1 MVTVYSTPTCVF
13 CHALKE
19 YLHDKNVKF
28 TEKDISD
35 DIDSQKWVFDH
46 TGQLAVP
53 VSDIEGN
60 VVVGFDRPRIEALLR
75 EKKLLK

>member
-13 CHALKE
+13 CRALKE
-19 YLHDKNVKF
+19 YLKGKKISYK
-28 TEKDISD
+28 EKDLTQD
-35 DIDSQKWVFDH
+35 MEAQKWVLDH

-53 VSDIEGN
+53 VTDIDGN
-60 VVVGFDRPRIEALLR
+60 IVIGFDRSKIESILR

>member
-1 MVTVYSTPTCVF
+1 MITVYSTPTCAF

-19 YLHDKNVKF
+19 YLNHKDIKF
-28 TEKDISD
+28 TDKDITED
-35 DIDSQKWVFDH
+35 MDAQKWVLEH

-53 VSDIEGN
+53 VSDIDNN
-60 VVVGFDRPRIEALLR
+60 VVIGFDRPRIEAILR

>member
-1 MVTVYSTPTCVF
+1 MITVYSTPTCAF

-19 YLHDKNVKF
+19 YLKSKKISF
-28 TEKDISD
+28 KEKDLTQD
-35 DIDSQKWVFDH
+35 MEAQKWVLDH

-53 VSDIEGN
+53 VSDIGGN
-60 VVVGFDRPRIEALLR
+60 VVVGFDRHKIEAILR